1 MCNHFATAPFAC
13 KFSISKYFRY
23 ILYKYIMGK
32 AYHIKANNY
41 NNHG

>member
-23 ILYKYIMGK
+23 IMGMGK

>member
-13 KFSISKYFRY
+13 KFSISKYF
-23 ILYKYIMGK
+23 LYKYIMGK

-41 NNHG
+41 NNRG